1 MSTVSRP
8 TRAPAAVIPLPD
20 QPQIYLSGAELVTV
34 AGIRPSTLE
43 RLMRLGVVEPVGPN
57 SDRFTAATA
66 LRLRRMLRLHD
77 DLDVNFIG
85 AAIIADLLERLERLE
100 RDASHPAG
108 ER

>member
-1 MSTVSRP
+1 MTAVARASRV
-8 TRAPAAVIPLPD
+8 RSAVIPVSD
-20 QPQIYLSGAELVTV
+20 RPQIYLSSAELATV

-43 RLMRLGVVEPVGPN
+43 RLVRLGVVEPADPD

-100 RDASHPAG
+100 RDASRPGG